1 MPDIYSQNITQMSNS
16 ALENV
21 ISINDFVNEA
31 ALRSNRI
38 LPSGPFE
45 CPDAELGT
53 KCREVC
59 LDEFIACITDCG
71 SEIEEGF
78 HIELWKMEQ
87 LRTFTPPIHGLKRGA
102 AERHRVSVNLKTLLS
117 VPVTVRERI
126 LIANMHVHVAV
137 DVPMDVQ

>member
-1 MPDIYSQNITQMSNS
+1 MSNS

-71 SEIEEGF
+71 SEIEESF
-78 HIELWKMEQ
+78 HVESTINELWTISPLTVPIRSEKSS
-87 LRTFTPPIHGLKRGA
+87 LIRRGIFLPRYLKHRTIIIII
-102 AERHRVSVNLKTLLS
+102 
-117 VPVTVRERI
+117 I
-126 LIANMHVHVAV
+126 LY
-137 DVPMDVQ
+137 

>member
-1 MPDIYSQNITQMSNS
+1 MSNS

-31 ALRSNRI
+31 QLRSNRT
-38 LPSGPFE
+38 LSSGPFE

-53 KCREVC
+53 RCREVC

-71 SEIEEGF
+71 SEVEGGF
-78 HIELWKMEQ
+78 HIEFGPL
-87 LRTFTPPIHGLKRGA
+87 IHGPDSLCTP
-102 AERHRVSVNLKTLLS
+102 ERHQHSVNLKPLLS
-117 VPVTVRERI
+117 VRVTVQEKI

-137 DVPMDVQ
+137 DVRMDVQ

>member
-1 MPDIYSQNITQMSNS
+1 MLNS

-38 LPSGPFE
+38 FPSGPFE

-71 SEIEEGF
+71 SEVEESF
-78 HIELWKMEQ
+78 HIELWNMEQ
-87 LRTFTPPIHGLKRGA
+87 LRTFTPPIHGPWSKTRRCRA
-102 AERHRVSVNLKTLLS
+102 PSSQRQFKTLLS

-126 LIANMHVHVAV
+126 LIANMHVHAAV

>member
-38 LPSGPFE
+38 SSSGPYE
-45 CPDAELGT
+45 CADAELGT

-71 SEIEEGF
+71 SETEEGF
-78 HIELWKMEQ
+78 LIEFTINGLWSISP
-87 LRTFTPPIHGLKRGA
+87 LIHGPDSGLQSA
-102 AERHRVSVNLKTLLS
+102 IDSAS
-117 VPVTVRERI
+117 I
-126 LIANMHVHVAV
+126 
-137 DVPMDVQ
+137 

>member
-31 ALRSNRI
+31 ALRPNWISS
-38 LPSGPFE
+38 SGPNE

-71 SEIEEGF
+71 SETKESF
-78 HIELWKMEQ
+78 HIESE
-87 LRTFTPPIHGLKRGA
+87 
-102 AERHRVSVNLKTLLS
+102 
-117 VPVTVRERI
+117 
-126 LIANMHVHVAV
+126 NMV
-137 DVPMDVQ
+137 DVTWTNYRLSPRPSMV

>member
-59 LDEFIACITDCG
+59 LDEFIACITDWQ
-71 SEIEEGF
+71 SVIAY
-78 HIELWKMEQ
+78 LK
-87 LRTFTPPIHGLKRGA
+87 LRKVFILSLGTRTNYGASLRPSMDHSLKHGA
-102 AERHRVSVNLKTLLS
+102 VERHRVSVNLKTLPS
-117 VPVTVRERI
+117 VRVTVRE
-126 LIANMHVHVAV
+126 
-137 DVPMDVQ
+137 